1 MGTRLDALDLAIAN
15 VQSSIP
21 DVSAFVT
28 SLQVRALIDTSLS
41 DYYDKQ
47 AIDGKL
53 ADYYTKTEIGNN
65 FYTKTEVDTLIPTVP
80 DISNLVT
87 TTDTRKLQ
95 LSNAQT
101 TMTIGNLTL
110 ANIIKGTLNINFE
123 YNRLLGHGDFRFGG
137 DASNNWYIRMYGDPW
152 YGAVIGTT
160 NSSSALPKD
169 MKYLGFRING
179 MNFFYYNNDQIALAL
194 NSLALNS
201 VKYFQWIYE
210 SSQLNF
216 FPDKIQ
222 LSNLSFD
229 ANTVVNSIL
238 SSSQTTTPNDT
249 SIPTTLWVQ
258 NKLDAIPQT
267 DAYTKTEVDNLI
279 QEIFDKPET
288 FNDDVTFNDV
298 VVLTSTIALGTKV
311 IDTVVRSG
319 DNITPSDTNIPSTL
333 WAQNKLNTKVDN
345 GTVYSK
351 VDLNNLL
358 QLNNLSSIVL
368 TYDHSESISFNRSEL
383 FFFSQSNS
391 DTIGQKL
398 YYNSRLRNFS
408 YNGKILVISP
418 ISSLRTIEIRGNM
431 GIIQPGNWYTI
442 LPNENFKTIKIT
454 RHEREFSPCYYQLPV
469 IIGMPSYIPS
479 VGALTD
485 SISTSFFSLQLSFT
499 YTFDDLPHVETWPYN
514 YLDITTEIARMSGT
528 NVLNQSKTR
537 GGFYFICYG
546 KTVNQ
551 NLWNYQT
558 TVRWLFLGEQQSY
571 SFTSDNGSVFY
582 IPFHHSRY
590 QIWYGQFKFKA
601 ENTNAPSFYRH
612 SFQVN
617 IPSASRISGGPDLDT
632 FVIEIGDFTMACD
645 MFYSTLTNLN

>member
-41 DYYDKQ
+41 DYYNKQ

-53 ADYYTKTEIGNN
+53 ADYYTKTEIGNDFFTKQQTN
-65 FYTKTEVDTLIPTVP
+65 NLLNTTLQNYYNKTETNAQIDLKLTDYYTKSQVYSKTETDTKLTDYYTKTETY
-80 DISNLVT
+80 S
-87 TTDTRKLQ
+87 
-95 LSNAQT
+95 
-101 TMTIGNLTL
+101 
-110 ANIIKGTLNINFE
+110 
-123 YNRLLGHGDFRFGG
+123 
-137 DASNNWYIRMYGDPW
+137 
-152 YGAVIGTT
+152 
-160 NSSSALPKD
+160 
-169 MKYLGFRING
+169 
-179 MNFFYYNNDQIALAL
+179 
-194 NSLALNS
+194 
-201 VKYFQWIYE
+201 
-210 SSQLNF
+210 
-216 FPDKIQ
+216 
-222 LSNLSFD
+222 
-229 ANTVVNSIL
+229 
-238 SSSQTTTPNDT
+238 
-249 SIPTTLWVQ
+249 
-258 NKLDAIPQT
+258 
-267 DAYTKTEVDNLI
+267 KTEVDNLI
-279 QEIFDKPET
+279 TPPADLSLYAKKNDANQTIRTGIVSCVTYQNPNGKSVIYIADASAYTTRPFLATDATHGGTMTYAYMSGNRSGYAYFGLWRDDYYPHLTLTKTLTTFNKPGTFNGVVT

-311 IDTVVRSG
+311 IDTVVRSN
-319 DNITPSDTNIPSTL
+319 DDITPSDTNIPSTL
-333 WAQNKLNTKVDN
+333 WAQNKFNTKVDN
-345 GTVYSK
+345 GTVYYK

-358 QLNNLSSIVL
+358 QLENLSSIVL

-418 ISSLRTIEIRGNM
+418 ISSFRTIEIRGNM

-454 RHEREFSPCYYQLPV
+454 QHEREFSPCYYQLPV

-514 YLDITTEIARMSGT
+514 YLDITTEIAKMSGT

-590 QIWYGQFKFKA
+590 QIWYGQFQFKA

>member
-1 MGTRLDALDLAIAN
+1 MDALDLAIAN

-53 ADYYTKTEIGNN
+53 ADYYTKTEIGNDFFTKQQTN
-65 FYTKTEVDTLIPTVP
+65 NLLNTTLQNYYNKTETIAKIDSRLTSYYTKSQVYSKTETDAKLTDYYTKTETY
-80 DISNLVT
+80 S
-87 TTDTRKLQ
+87 
-95 LSNAQT
+95 
-101 TMTIGNLTL
+101 
-110 ANIIKGTLNINFE
+110 
-123 YNRLLGHGDFRFGG
+123 
-137 DASNNWYIRMYGDPW
+137 
-152 YGAVIGTT
+152 
-160 NSSSALPKD
+160 
-169 MKYLGFRING
+169 
-179 MNFFYYNNDQIALAL
+179 
-194 NSLALNS
+194 
-201 VKYFQWIYE
+201 
-210 SSQLNF
+210 
-216 FPDKIQ
+216 
-222 LSNLSFD
+222 
-229 ANTVVNSIL
+229 
-238 SSSQTTTPNDT
+238 
-249 SIPTTLWVQ
+249 
-258 NKLDAIPQT
+258 
-267 DAYTKTEVDNLI
+267 KTEVDNLI
-279 QEIFDKPET
+279 PESVDLSLYAKKNDANQTIRTGIVSCVTYQNPNGKSVIYIADASAYTTRPFLATDATQGGTMTYAYMSGNRSGYAYFGLWRDDYYPHLTLTKTLTTFNKPGTFNGVVT

-311 IDTVVRSG
+311 IDTVVRSN
-319 DNITPSDTNIPSTL
+319 DDITPSDTNIPSTL
-333 WAQNKLNTKVDN
+333 WAQNKFNTKVDN
-345 GTVYSK
+345 GTVYYK

-358 QLNNLSSIVL
+358 QLENLSSIVL

-454 RHEREFSPCYYQLPV
+454 QHQREFSPCYYQLPV